1 VKYTVQYPLTP
12 GYDPRLLEPET
23 MIKIAQAAEQSGF
36 SAIAFTDH
44 PAPSSDWLAGGGHDS
59 LDPLTALGF
68 VAGVTRAIRLMPY
81 LLVLPYR
88 NPLLV
93 AKQAATVDVLSAGR
107 LTVTVGTGFLQPEFL
122 ALGADFAER
131 NALFDEAVEVM
142 RGSWTTPDFRYDGR
156 HFQATGQAQQ
166 PPPVQPGGPPLW
178 IGGNSLKVR
187 RRVAR
192 YAQGWSPLLVD
203 EAFANR
209 ARTEAVATPE
219 QLRIAVAQLREFAHE
234 QGRAD
239 ADDIEVQVQSAGVT
253 SMRSSLE
260 QQRDAIGQ
268 VADAGATWVVVNPP
282 RRDADRAI
290 AALERFGAEMIGR

>member
-1 VKYTVQYPLTP
+1 MKYTVQYPLTP

-59 LDPLTALGF
+59 FDPLTALGF
-68 VAGVTRAIRLMPY
+68 VAGVTRTIRLMPY

-107 LTVTVGTGFLQPEFL
+107 LIVTVGTGFLQSEFL

-131 NALFDEAVEVM
+131 NALFDEAVEVL
-142 RGSWTTPDFRYDGR
+142 RGSWTTPDFRYAGR
-156 HFQATGQAQQ
+156 HFQATGQVQQ

-192 YAQGWSPLLVD
+192 YGRGWSPLLVD
-203 EAFANR
+203 EAFASR

-219 QLRIAVAQLREFAHE
+219 QLRIAIAQLREFAHDE
-234 QGRAD
+234 GRAD
-239 ADDIEVQVQSAGVT
+239 ADEIEVQVQSAAVT

-282 RRDADRAI
+282 RRNADAAI
-290 AALERFGAEMIGR
+290 EALNRFGAEMIGR